1 MNHSIYVFVYPAIFS
16 YFTLRAY
23 GPEIG
28 DMDKGIVKGC
38 EDSSYAEH
46 QLAIGS
52 VSFGHI
58 HGELEVSYH
67 L

>member
-1 MNHSIYVFVYPAIFS
+1 
-16 YFTLRAY
+16 
-23 GPEIG
+23 
-28 DMDKGIVKGC
+28 MDEGIVKGC

-46 QLAIGS
+46 QLAIWG
-52 VSFGHI
+52 VSFGYI

>member
-1 MNHSIYVFVYPAIFS
+1 MNHSTYVIVYPAIFPYITS
-16 YFTLRAY
+16 RAY

-28 DMDKGIVKGC
+28 DMDKCIVKGC
-38 EDSSYAEH
+38 EDSSYTEH
-46 QLAIGS
+46 QLANLG
-52 VSFGHI
+52 VSFGNI

>member
-1 MNHSIYVFVYPAIFS
+1 MNHSTYEIVYPAIFPYTTS
-16 YFTLRAY
+16 RAY

-28 DMDKGIVKGC
+28 DMDESIVKGC

-46 QLAIGS
+46 QLAIWG
-52 VSFGHI
+52 VSFGYI